1 MPENDNNDALPQAG
15 NGEVEPY
22 KLREIF
28 SIVPEFE
35 GDQIFLN
42 TFLNA
47 CDCAYQMASTDQ
59 KFLLTLHVKNR
70 LRGRAAQLISSRNP
84 NTYPEIK
91 QLLNLHFGDS
101 RDLTSLIQDLQR
113 LRQLQG
119 ESALTFF
126 NRLQVHNAKM
136 HASIQKSN
144 LTGDQKIAQARLI
157 ETMALNT
164 LLTGLEPR
172 LGQIIRASNPRDLL
186 EAHMR
191 VRRELQLSYFEN
203 AKFNKPNQPRNNNNA
218 MPAKRPPPMQQ
229 KFCSYCR
236 RSGHTLSECYQNKS
250 QTNHQQQFRN
260 FNSTFQRQPNF
271 QNSSNNHNSYQN
283 NRPQNNYSNQQN
295 RPQSNFQNQSRQP
308 IGQNQFQPRPSVI
321 QPNPNFQN
329 RQNPMRPVH
338 HVNLQ
343 DQQDYYTDNSQHN
356 YQPDYYTDNGQYNY
370 QQEYY
375 TDNTNNIQD
384 DYNDFQN
391 YQTNEYESIPNNY
404 QDFLTLPDLNNTPD
418 TNTQSTDPSS
428 TIQSQMLT
436 LNLDDMNPNLNF
448 SEQNFI

>member
-113 LRQLQG
+113 LRQLQ
-119 ESALTFF
+119 
-126 NRLQVHNAKM
+126 
-136 HASIQKSN
+136 
-144 LTGDQKIAQARLI
+144 
-157 ETMALNT
+157 
-164 LLTGLEPR
+164 GLEPR

-418 TNTQSTDPSS
+418 TNTQSTDPTS

>member
-28 SIVPEFE
+28 SI
-35 GDQIFLN
+35 
-42 TFLNA
+42 
-47 CDCAYQMASTDQ
+47 
-59 KFLLTLHVKNR
+59 NR

-119 ESALTFF
+119 
-126 NRLQVHNAKM
+126 
-136 HASIQKSN
+136 
-144 LTGDQKIAQARLI
+144 DQKIAQARLI

-191 VRRELQLSYFEN
+191 
-203 AKFNKPNQPRNNNNA
+203 
-218 MPAKRPPPMQQ
+218 
-229 KFCSYCR
+229 
-236 RSGHTLSECYQNKS
+236 
-250 QTNHQQQFRN
+250 
-260 FNSTFQRQPNF
+260 
-271 QNSSNNHNSYQN
+271 
-283 NRPQNNYSNQQN
+283 
-295 RPQSNFQNQSRQP
+295 
-308 IGQNQFQPRPSVI
+308 
-321 QPNPNFQN
+321 
-329 RQNPMRPVH
+329 
-338 HVNLQ
+338 

-418 TNTQSTDPSS
+418 TNTQSTDPTS

>member
-42 TFLNA
+42 TFFECL
-47 CDCAYQMASTDQ
+47 
-59 KFLLTLHVKNR
+59 

-101 RDLTSLIQDLQR
+101 RDLTSPNPRSSETKTI
-113 LRQLQG
+113 
-119 ESALTFF
+119 
-126 NRLQVHNAKM
+126 
-136 HASIQKSN
+136 
-144 LTGDQKIAQARLI
+144 TGLI

-191 VRRELQLSYFEN
+191 
-203 AKFNKPNQPRNNNNA
+203 
-218 MPAKRPPPMQQ
+218 
-229 KFCSYCR
+229 
-236 RSGHTLSECYQNKS
+236 
-250 QTNHQQQFRN
+250 
-260 FNSTFQRQPNF
+260 
-271 QNSSNNHNSYQN
+271 
-283 NRPQNNYSNQQN
+283 
-295 RPQSNFQNQSRQP
+295 
-308 IGQNQFQPRPSVI
+308 
-321 QPNPNFQN
+321 
-329 RQNPMRPVH
+329 
-338 HVNLQ
+338 

-370 QQEYY
+370 QQECY

-391 YQTNEYESIPNNY
+391 YQTNEYEGIPNNY